1 VSARTAEAA
10 SIAAVEES
18 PTSTARLRVLVA
30 DDNHDSAELSAS
42 LLELW
47 GHDAYTGHTGREAL
61 ELAARHHPH
70 VSLLDIGMPD
80 LNGYEVAAEIRK
92 VPWGKQMLLIAITGW
107 GREEDK
113 KRALSAG
120 FDYHLTKPIDPRKL
134 RALLSSLEPPR
145 AEASR

>member
-1 VSARTAEAA
+1 VPSPA
-10 SIAAVEES
+10 S
-18 PTSTARLRVLVA
+18 TSRLRVLVA
-30 DDNHDSAELSAS
+30 DDNQASAELSAA

-47 GHDAYTGHTGREAL
+47 GHDAYMGHTGREAL
-61 ELAARHHPH
+61 DLAAQHRPH

-92 VPWGKQMLLIAITGW
+92 LPWGKRMLLIAITGW

-120 FDYHLTKPIDPRKL
+120 FDHHLTKPIDPQKL
-134 RALLSSLEPPR
+134 RALLQGLEAR
-145 AEASR
+145 AEEG